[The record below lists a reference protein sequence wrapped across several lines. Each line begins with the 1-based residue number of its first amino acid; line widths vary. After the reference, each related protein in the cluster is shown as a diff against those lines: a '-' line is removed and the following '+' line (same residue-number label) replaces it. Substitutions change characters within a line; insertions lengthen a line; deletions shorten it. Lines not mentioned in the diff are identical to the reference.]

1 MQLTVRDVSR
11 VLNVSEKTVYRWI
24 KNGRLPAYQIS
35 GRYRFDQAELQEW
48 ISARRISAAPG
59 GPGAPAPELAATP
72 SLAEALEAG
81 GIHYRV
87 SGLDKPSVLR
97 AVVEALPLPEEAD
110 RGALLCALLA
120 RESMAS
126 TGIGD
131 GIAIPHARDPNILAV
146 SRSMMA
152 LCFLERPVDFGALDG
167 KPVSYLFVVMT
178 PSLLSHL
185 RLISRLMFA
194 LRDAGFREVI
204 HRQGL
209 REGILDEARR
219 IEGTLE
225 PSDSS

>member
-1 MQLTVRDVSR
+1 MQLTVRDVAR

-24 KNGRLPAYQIS
+24 KNGRLPAYRIS
-35 GRYRFDQAELQEW
+35 GRYRFDQAELQKW
-48 ISARRISAAPG
+48 VSAARISQAPG
-59 GPGAPAPELAATP
+59 GSLPELAATP

-87 SGLDKPSVLR
+87 SGSDKPTVLR

-110 RGALLCALLA
+110 REALLCALLA

-167 KPVSYLFVVMT
+167 KPVSRLFVVMT

-194 LRDAGFREVI
+194 LRDAGFRVVI

-225 PSDSS
+225 PADSN